1 MYLLNQISKMSAVPG
16 LQVPDKFY
24 WIYDGEAP
32 LAGMEYPSPNTP
44 WERLRMLGFRY
55 VINLETTQPRY
66 DPKPLHVLKAIQ
78 LEDLIHGGD
87 PLDSARE
94 ERLISETVNLIIEKR
109 KPDSGII
116 VHCIGGRGRT
126 GTVVGCYL
134 RAIGIPTEQIIADLD
149 RLHKARG
156 KSGWPEAPWQ
166 EQIVHS
172 YPSRLNDR

>member
-1 MYLLNQISKMSAVPG
+1 MYLLNEISKMSAVPG
-16 LQVPDKFY
+16 LHVPDKFY
-24 WIYDGEAP
+24 WIFDGEAP

-55 VINLETTQPRY
+55 VINLETTRPRY
-66 DPKPLHVLKAIQ
+66 DPQPLRVLEAIQ

-94 ERLISETVNLIIEKR
+94 QKLISKTVNLIVENR

-126 GTVVGCYL
+126 GTVLGCYL
-134 RAIGIPTEQIIADLD
+134 RAIGFSSEQIIADLN
-149 RLHKARG
+149 RLHKSRG
-156 KSGWPEAPWQ
+156 KNGWPESCWQ
-166 EQIVHS
+166 EQMVRS
-172 YPSRLNDR
+172 YPSSLGDR